1 MKINGERE
9 PWDTPC
15 RGICT
20 ASALGD
26 DVCKGCGRTR
36 TEVAEWIHLSREQRI
51 KINQR
56 LQSGKN
62 YDER

>member
-1 MKINGERE
+1 MKINGQRE

-36 TEVAEWIHLSREQRI
+36 KEVSDWIHLSREEKTR
-51 KINQR
+51 INQR
-56 LQSGKN
+56 LEQEKR
-62 YDER
+62 E